1 MILQQDKA
9 LLLIDTADARVAEC
23 SLPSGQAGE
32 RHYHSKVSEYCYC
45 LEGELSVTLE
55 GGPCKTLSQ
64 GERQLIPAGVPHQ
77 VANNGVIPCRYL
89 VVQGVGA
96 FDFIH
101 LTGEDD
107 DRGRY

>member
-1 MILQQDKA
+1 MLV
-9 LLLIDTADARVAEC
+9 DTADARVAEF
-23 SLPSGQAGE
+23 SLPPGQAGE

-45 LEGELSVTLE
+45 LEGILSVTLE

-77 VANNGVIPCRYL
+77 VANNEAIPCRYL

-96 FDFIH
+96 FDFIQ
-101 LTGEDD
+101 LTGEEDAR
-107 DRGRY
+107 DRF